1 MFQNIKLENF
11 YIHLYRFTLITNDMK
26 RLMIFFAAVLL
37 AGQAFGQSKVQD
49 TFYGIEI
56 RSDYDEFKSNPEF
69 KELLKEKY
77 RNNNWMYR
85 HAYDWADNRR
95 ERVRFTTMSFGGRKW
110 DYCEYFF
117 DENKTFY
124 QIRFYNGT
132 IEPEPTRN
140 TYDLLLKDLN
150 RKYSGQPGI
159 TVTEDTDWDD
169 DQSLY
174 VTYSGDNGM
183 TCELRYSYEA
193 SRSGNM
199 FYYVFLYY
207 YDQGLKEEAQN
218 AWFKE
223 L

>member
-1 MFQNIKLENF
+1 MPMTGL
-11 YIHLYRFTLITNDMK
+11 
-26 RLMIFFAAVLL
+26 
-37 AGQAFGQSKVQD
+37 
-49 TFYGIEI
+49 
-56 RSDYDEFKSNPEF
+56 
-69 KELLKEKY
+69 
-77 RNNNWMYR
+77 
-85 HAYDWADNRR
+85 
-95 ERVRFTTMSFGGRKW
+95 TTA
-110 DYCEYFF
+110 

-169 DQSLY
+169 DQSLS
-174 VTYSGDNGM
+174 VRYSGDNGM

-193 SRSGNM
+193 SRNGNM
-199 FYYVFLYY
+199 LYYVLLYY
-207 YDQGLKEEAQN
+207 YDQELKEEAQN